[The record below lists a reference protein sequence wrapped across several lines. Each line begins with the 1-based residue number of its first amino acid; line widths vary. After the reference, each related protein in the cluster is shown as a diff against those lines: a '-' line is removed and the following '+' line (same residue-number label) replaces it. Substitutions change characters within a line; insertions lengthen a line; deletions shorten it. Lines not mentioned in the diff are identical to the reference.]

1 VVGTAALLRQTDSA
15 VRRTER
21 QSLNQNPSD
30 ELGLTHEKIY
40 RYRYR
45 VHFRAIIHVLSS
57 LKHLERHVGEV
68 IEFYHPAPKAKLTL
82 AEPVEQEPLD
92 ESRTPAKDVLE
103 KCLETAADMDTVL
116 VMTSD
121 KNGVLGFVSNCDGL
135 AEANLFIDL
144 IKAQALFSRVEGPQ
158 GGGIA

>member
-1 VVGTAALLRQTDSA
+1 M
-15 VRRTER
+15 
-21 QSLNQNPSD
+21 
-30 ELGLTHEKIY
+30 
-40 RYRYR
+40 
-45 VHFRAIIHVLSS
+45 
-57 LKHLERHVGEV
+57 GEV
-68 IEFYHPAPKAKLTL
+68 IPFYHPVPKAKLTL
-82 AEPVEQEPLD
+82 AEPVEQELD
-92 ESRTPAKDVLE
+92 EGRAPAKEILE

-158 GGGIA
+158 GGEE